1 MFYELA
7 SVICAITTE
16 DLRADVFPEIPISR
30 TTRKTLGKIKD
41 IKRRVGKI
49 QSDFDIDTEMYIN
62 SYYSPLVEYW
72 INGGDWEGLIEQ
84 AGTGEGDV
92 VRSFKRTVDVLRQL
106 TIVPNVSDSVIEAAR
121 AAIDAIQCPPVD
133 LD

>member
-1 MFYELA
+1 MTFCSSLLRL
-7 SVICAITTE
+7 SFPKIFFVTE
-16 DLRADVFPEIPISR
+16 YGNPPNTVKR
-30 TTRKTLGKIKD
+30 IKD

-49 QSDFDIDTEMYIN
+49 QSDFDIDTEMFIN

-106 TIVPNVSDSVIEAAR
+106 TIVPNVSDTVIEAAR
-121 AAIDAIQCPPVD
+121 AAIDAIQRPPVD